1 MDWFHDINWFA
12 VYAKR
17 FRERLAAHS
26 VGTQGVEVFL
36 PMVKVECFE
45 DVVIKVG
52 SKPLFPG
59 YFFARFCP
67 EVSLVAVES
76 SHGVLQVVRCGR
88 YPIPVNDK
96 AVQEIQERVQADG
109 LIRIRR
115 QGFKPGDRVSVQ
127 SGPFEGMMA
136 RVERELDDEKRVAIL
151 LEALSYARVL
161 IEKRWVQAAA

>member
-1 MDWFHDINWFA
+1 
-12 VYAKR
+12 
-17 FRERLAAHS
+17 
-26 VGTQGVEVFL
+26 
-36 PMVKVECFE
+36 
-45 DVVIKVG
+45 
-52 SKPLFPG
+52 
-59 YFFARFCP
+59 
-67 EVSLVAVES
+67 
-76 SHGVLQVVRCGR
+76 
-88 YPIPVNDK
+88 VNDK

-115 QGFKPGDRVSVQ
+115 QGLKPGDRVSVQ